1 MAFFEVEDL
10 VAYYGKVEVVS
21 HVSIRADRG
30 ETVALLGRNGAG
42 KSSLMRA
49 IMGFSPPVR
58 TGGRVRLDGEDITG
72 LPPHQVARRG
82 IGVAPDDHRIFPH
95 LSVEENLVL
104 ARKLTHSGRTAR
116 SLDEIY
122 GNTPESADE
131 HLDEIY
137 GMFPLVAELRARNG
151 GVLSGGE
158 KKLVAIARA
167 MIQRPAVIMLDET
180 SEGLSPVMVNQL
192 VDVIG
197 RLQAENVTLLTA
209 DQNLR
214 FCSRI
219 AERGYVLERGR
230 IVFDGSL
237 AEFWQRVEADQMS
250 LMQ

>member
-58 TGGRVRLDGEDITG
+58 TGGRVRLAGADVTG
-72 LPPHQVARRG
+72 LPPHPGARRG

-122 GNTPESADE
+122 V
-131 HLDEIY
+131 
-137 GMFPLVAELRARNG
+137 MFPLVAELRARNG

-197 RLQAENVTLLTA
+197 RLQAENATLLTA

-230 IVFDGSL
+230 IVFDGSI